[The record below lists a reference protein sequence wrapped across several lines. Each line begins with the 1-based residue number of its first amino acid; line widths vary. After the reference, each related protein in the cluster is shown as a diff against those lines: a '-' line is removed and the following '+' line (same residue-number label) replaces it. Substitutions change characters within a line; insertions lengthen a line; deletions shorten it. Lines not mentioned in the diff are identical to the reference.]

1 MRSILVYAL
10 PIFYGLYLFLVFFLP
25 SYRVWKKTGEKTF
38 LLGNTESAHDFVG
51 LMYRLVTAA
60 CAVIILLYA
69 VSESAYLYLVPIPWL
84 QHTSLLFVGCGMLL
98 LSMCWII
105 VAQYHMGNS
114 WRIEFDQEK
123 KTEFIQKGL
132 FRISRNPMF
141 LGVRIN
147 LLGFSLIL
155 PNAAT
160 LVVLVLGDILLQIQV
175 RMEEEYLAKQHGESY
190 EEYKK
195 KVARWLFF

>member
-1 MRSILVYAL
+1 MRAILVYAL
-10 PIFYGLYLFLVFFLP
+10 PIFYVLYLFLVFFLP
-25 SYRVWKKTGEKTF
+25 SYRVWKKTGENTF
-38 LLGNTESAHDFVG
+38 LLGKTQSAHDFVG
-51 LMYRLVTAA
+51 QMYRMVTAA
-60 CAVIILLYA
+60 SFAIILLYA
-69 VSESAYLYLVPIPWL
+69 VSESAYRYLVPIPWL
-84 QHTSLLFVGCGMLL
+84 RHTSLTFVGSGMLL
-98 LSMCWII
+98 LSICWIL

-114 WRIEFDQEK
+114 WRIGFAKEK
-123 KTEFIQKGL
+123 KTEFIQEGL

-147 LLGFSLIL
+147 LLGFFLIL

-175 RMEEEYLAKQHGESY
+175 RMEEEYLAKQHGKLY

-195 KVARWLFF
+195 KIARWLFF